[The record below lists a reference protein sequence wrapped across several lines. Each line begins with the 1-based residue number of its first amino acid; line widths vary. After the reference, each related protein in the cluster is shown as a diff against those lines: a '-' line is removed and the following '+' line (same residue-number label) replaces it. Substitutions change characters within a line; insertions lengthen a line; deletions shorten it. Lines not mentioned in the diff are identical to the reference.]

1 MNQEHEPSTI
11 EKQGRRSLILVAA
24 IALILIAVLVLIVT
38 QSKPQYQQT
47 LEKVVRAGSAEFD
60 SYRDKVKIEII
71 DKIEH
76 PNLVGMSQYEVQARL
91 TNEGDRTITGI
102 EMAGKILGLD
112 DQIIRESISLP
123 IPRLRSEPLKP
134 GESMKVAVKIDRP
147 GNVTDADVKDLLIE
161 LRGLQFE

>member
-1 MNQEHEPSTI
+1 MNQEHEPSMV
-11 EKQGRRSLILVAA
+11 EKQGLRSIILVAAVALILVA
-24 IALILIAVLVLIVT
+24 ILVVIMT
-38 QSKPQYQQT
+38 RTKPQYQQT
-47 LEKVVRAGSAEFD
+47 LQDVVRAGSAEFD
-60 SYRDKVKIEII
+60 SYRDKVKLEII

-76 PNLVGMSQYEVQARL
+76 PNMVGMSQYEVQARL

-112 DQIIRESISLP
+112 DQIIKESISLP

-147 GNVTDADVKDLLIE
+147 GNVADADVKDLLIE
-161 LRGLQFE
+161 LRGLRFE